1 MVDRSIGIMAT
12 MPTNEK
18 DPSNGYEAVATEF
31 IAVRQQS
38 DIGVA
43 TIRAWRR
50 SLPQGA
56 SILDLACGFGVPN
69 SQALI
74 DDGFVI
80 YGVDASPSLIMEFRR
95 RFPDVNVACEAVEDS
110 RFFDR
115 TFDGV
120 IAVGLLFLLSEDSQ
134 RDLIRRVGLALN
146 SGGRFLFTSP
156 AQSCTWTD
164 VLTGRPSLSLGADA
178 YKAIISDAR
187 LTLVGE
193 HSDEGDNHY
202 YDTCKQ

>member
-1 MVDRSIGIMAT
+1 MAT
-12 MPTNEK
+12 MPTNEI
-18 DPSNGYEAVATEF
+18 DPSNGYEAVATEL

-38 DIGVA
+38 RIGLARIHV
-43 TIRAWRR
+43 WGR

-56 SILDLACGFGVPN
+56 SILDLGCGFGVPI

-74 DDGFVI
+74 NDGFVI
-80 YGVDASPSLIMEFRR
+80 YGVDASSSLITEFRR

-120 IAVGLLFLLSEDSQ
+120 IAVGLLFLMSEDSQ
-134 RDLIRRVGLALN
+134 RDLIRRVGFALN
-146 SGGRFLFTSP
+146 SGGRFLFTAP

-164 VLTGRPSLSLGADA
+164 ILTGRESLSLGADA
-178 YKAIISDAR
+178 YKAIIADAG

-202 YDTCKQ
+202 YDACRQ

>member
-1 MVDRSIGIMAT
+1 MAT
-12 MPTNEK
+12 KPAFEK
-18 DPSNGYEAVATEF
+18 DPSNGYEAVSTEF
-31 IAVRQQS
+31 IAVRKQS
-38 DIGVA
+38 GVGVA
-43 TIRAWRR
+43 TVRAWGR
-50 SLPQGA
+50 SLPQGGT
-56 SILDLACGFGVPN
+56 ILDLACGFGVPN

-80 YGVDASPSLIMEFRR
+80 YGVDASPSLIAEFRR

-134 RDLIRRVGLALN
+134 RDLIRRVGVALN

-164 VLTGRPSLSLGADA
+164 ILTGRESLSLGADA
-178 YKAIISDAR
+178 YKAIIADAR
-187 LTLVGE
+187 LNLVGE

-202 YDTCKQ
+202 YDMCRQ

>member
-1 MVDRSIGIMAT
+1 MAT
-12 MPTNEK
+12 KPTYKK

-38 DIGVA
+38 GVGVA
-43 TIRAWRR
+43 TVRAWGR

-56 SILDLACGFGVPN
+56 TILDLACGFGVPN

-74 DDGFVI
+74 NDGFVI
-80 YGVDASPSLIMEFRR
+80 YGVDASPSLTTEFRG
-95 RFPDVNVACEAVEDS
+95 RFPDVIVACEAVEDS

-164 VLTGRPSLSLGADA
+164 ILTGRESLSLGADA
-178 YKAIISDAR
+178 YKAIIADAR
-187 LTLVGE
+187 LNLVGE

-202 YDTCKQ
+202 YDTCRQ

>member
-1 MVDRSIGIMAT
+1 MAT
-12 MPTNEK
+12 KPTYEK

-38 DIGVA
+38 GVGVA
-43 TIRAWRR
+43 TVRAWGR
-50 SLPQGA
+50 SLPQGG
-56 SILDLACGFGVPN
+56 SILDLGCGFGVPI

-74 DDGFVI
+74 NDGFVI
-80 YGVDASPSLIMEFRR
+80 YGVDASSSLITEFRR

-164 VLTGRPSLSLGADA
+164 ILTGRESLSLGADA
-178 YKAIISDAR
+178 YKAIIADAR
-187 LTLVGE
+187 LNLVGE

-202 YDTCKQ
+202 YDTCRQ

>member
-1 MVDRSIGIMAT
+1 MAT
-12 MPTNEK
+12 SPTYEK
-18 DPSNGYEAVATEF
+18 DRSNGYEAVATEF
-31 IAVRQQS
+31 IAGRQQS
-38 DIGVA
+38 GVGVA
-43 TIRAWRR
+43 TVRAWGR

-56 SILDLACGFGVPN
+56 TILDLACGFGVPN

-74 DDGFVI
+74 NDGFVI
-80 YGVDASPSLIMEFRR
+80 YGVDASPSLIAEFRR

-110 RFFDR
+110 RLFDR

-156 AQSCTWTD
+156 AQTCTWTD
-164 VLTGRPSLSLGADA
+164 ILTGRESLSLGADA
-178 YKAIISDAR
+178 YKAIIADAR
-187 LTLVGE
+187 LNLVGE
-193 HSDEGDNHY
+193 HSDEGDSHY
-202 YDTCKQ
+202 YDTCRQ

>member
-1 MVDRSIGIMAT
+1 MAT
-12 MPTNEK
+12 KPTYEK
-18 DPSNGYEAVATEF
+18 DPSNGYEGVATEF
-31 IAVRQQS
+31 IAGRQQS
-38 DIGVA
+38 GVGVA
-43 TIRAWRR
+43 TVRAWGR

-56 SILDLACGFGVPN
+56 TILDLACGFGVPN

-80 YGVDASPSLIMEFRR
+80 YGVDASPRLITEFRR

-146 SGGRFLFTSP
+146 SSGRFLFTSP

-164 VLTGRPSLSLGADA
+164 ILTGRESLSLGADA
-178 YKAIISDAR
+178 YKAIIADAR
-187 LTLVGE
+187 LNLVGE

-202 YDTCKQ
+202 YDTCRQ

>member
-1 MVDRSIGIMAT
+1 
-12 MPTNEK
+12 MPTNEI
-18 DPSNGYEAVATEF
+18 DPSNGYEAVATEL

-38 DIGVA
+38 RIGLARIHV
-43 TIRAWRR
+43 WGR

-56 SILDLACGFGVPN
+56 SILDLGCGFGVPI

-74 DDGFVI
+74 NDGFVI
-80 YGVDASPSLIMEFRR
+80 YGVDASSSLITEFRR

-120 IAVGLLFLLSEDSQ
+120 IAVGLLFLMSEDSQ
-134 RDLIRRVGLALN
+134 RNLIRRVGLALN
-146 SGGRFLFTSP
+146 SGGRFLFTAP

-164 VLTGRPSLSLGADA
+164 ILTGRESLSLGADA
-178 YKAIISDAR
+178 YKAIIADAG

-202 YDTCKQ
+202 YDACRQ